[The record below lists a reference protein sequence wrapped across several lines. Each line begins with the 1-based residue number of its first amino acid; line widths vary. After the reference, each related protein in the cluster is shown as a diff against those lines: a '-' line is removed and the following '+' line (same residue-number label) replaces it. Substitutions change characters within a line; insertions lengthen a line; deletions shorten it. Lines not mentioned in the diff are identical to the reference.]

1 MADLKTTK
9 EITAELEKQ
18 RALAN
23 DGRQSDATR
32 EARVQRIAA
41 LEKQLSDTLSEQ
53 IKARKIF
60 NKLSADA
67 NKIEKDTSQS
77 LISRLQSLAKGNVQ
91 AIFSNKSAEKQ
102 QSIQKKINI
111 DAKVRADQLA
121 KEVKIGTMG
130 NESFTQT
137 LSLVDRI
144 KSGLVD
150 REDIDNEI
158 LAINERGR
166 DIAKGMSGE
175 LKQLADD
182 KAEEVEEG
190 KKAKEI
196 NEQQAKIVAQ
206 LGDGFTFLL
215 STATKFAGAID
226 KIGQTFGSLNIL
238 GKEVTNNLLESSV
251 EATKLGG
258 SIDDVASI
266 TNTLASNFGMS
277 LEDASTL
284 SAKVF
289 DTSKALGLSSDESAN
304 LFGSLTQVA
313 NLSAEQAESLAEG
326 AFQLA
331 RQRGIAPSAVLK
343 DIAGSAE
350 EIALFT
356 RGGGDNIAEAAVQ
369 ARSLGMSLSQTA
381 KVAEGLLD
389 FENSI
394 TKEVEAS
401 VLLGRQINL
410 QKARE
415 AALSGDVAGAMEEV
429 VKQVGSEQDFLNL
442 NLIQRKALADSI
454 GVSVGEMAKLVGQS
468 DKLTLSGAMASGN
481 FENLL
486 GEEGISNISKLTGQ
500 FAALGATLTN
510 SLGPVLSVIVG
521 GLNAMLTPVVAV
533 IQGLEKMNALV
544 PTVAAAVT
552 GLATAYGLAKIN
564 ILMATA
570 AKKKDIAI
578 SAKSIV
584 KTVGEAIAQYFK
596 NAGLMGGATFG
607 FGTIAGLAIAAAGT
621 AAVIAAVAKARSVND
636 FHSSPGG
643 ITTMMGPAGIF
654 SLNPRDSVLATTNPI
669 PVRKVNEVGQN
680 LSFGNAGQYMP
691 VTNEPFTNG
700 GGGEY
705 VLRAEGNDLVARIA
719 KGAKYAQGTPG
730 DIV

>member
-77 LISRLQSLAKGNVQ
+77 FISRLQSLAKGNVQ

-182 KAEEVEEG
+182 KAEEVKEG

-206 LGDGFTFLL
+206 LGVGFTFLL

-277 LEDASTL
+277 LKDASAL

-356 RGGGDNIAEAAVQ
+356 KGGGDNIAEAAVQ

-381 KVAEGLLD
+381 KIAEGLLD

-481 FENLL
+481 FEDLL
-486 GEEGISNISKLTGQ
+486 GEEGISNITKLTQ
-500 FAALGATLTN
+500 EFSALAATLTN
-510 SLGPVLSVIVG
+510 SLGPILSVVASGINLLISPFVG
-521 GLNAMLTPVVAV
+521 LINFVEKFVGLGPALLGLLVAIKGKAMASAIANAVSAVAGFFKGASLAS
-533 IQGLEKMNALV
+533 I
-544 PTVAAAVT
+544 
-552 GLATAYGLAKIN
+552 ATA
-564 ILMATA
+564 
-570 AKKKDIAI
+570 
-578 SAKSIV
+578 
-584 KTVGEAIAQYFK
+584 
-596 NAGLMGGATFG
+596 G
-607 FGTIAGLAIAAAGT
+607 FGTPIAIGAAIAASGALF
-621 AAVIAAVAKARSVND
+621 KAMSSASQVSD
-636 FHSSPGG
+636 FHSGPGG
-643 ITTMMGPAGIF
+643 ITTMMGPAGVF

-669 PVRKVNEVGQN
+669 PVNDMRTGPAG
-680 LSFGNAGQYMP
+680 SMNAGGGDMR
-691 VTNEPFTNG
+691 VT
-700 GGGEY
+700 
-705 VLRAEGNDLVARIA
+705 VRSEGIQNRTIQQLVDVEFAN
-719 KGAKYAQGTPG
+719 GTPG
-730 DIV
+730 NIV